1 MRKPWKKCCEHVAEH
16 LSKKLAWVF
25 LGICE
30 VEGVADFA
38 ALTNAGGSVDVLL
51 NFAGLAGVP
60 EEPPPAEARPAIVVK
75 DHERSKNKRVKS
87 HRKIVQ

>member
-1 MRKPWKKCCEHVAEH
+1 M
-16 LSKKLAWVF
+16 
-25 LGICE
+25 
-30 VEGVADFA
+30 EGVADFV

-75 DHERSKNKRVKS
+75 DRRTNL
-87 HRKIVQ
+87 